1 MYFRSNICTLQVS
14 HSLQQL
20 LLGVAQIN
28 LLGEMCLA
36 ERYTTYTT
44 LNTLQ
49 RGCGLLCILREMCSV
64 IRKHVILW
72 PLLICVFQEKCIEVA
87 ES

>member
-20 LLGVAQIN
+20 LLGVSQIN

-36 ERYTTYTT
+36 VRYTTYTT

-64 IRKHVILW
+64 IRKHVILL
-72 PLLICVFQEKCIEVA
+72 PLFMCI
-87 ES
+87 SGKKMY